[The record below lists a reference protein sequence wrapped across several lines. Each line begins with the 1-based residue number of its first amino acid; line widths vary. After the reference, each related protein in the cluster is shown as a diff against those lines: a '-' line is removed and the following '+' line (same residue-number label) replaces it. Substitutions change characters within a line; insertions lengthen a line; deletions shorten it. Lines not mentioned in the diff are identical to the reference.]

1 MSSGAYI
8 SLPFYCSVAKKRSE
22 VLRAVSSRMLGIL
35 GNKPAAAMDYLPML
49 RTICRSERLKEQ
61 GKVKRR

>member
-1 MSSGAYI
+1 ME
-8 SLPFYCSVAKKRSE
+8 SLM
-22 VLRAVSSRMLGIL
+22 LRGLVGTF
-35 GNKPAAAMDYLPML
+35 GNRAAAALDYLPAL